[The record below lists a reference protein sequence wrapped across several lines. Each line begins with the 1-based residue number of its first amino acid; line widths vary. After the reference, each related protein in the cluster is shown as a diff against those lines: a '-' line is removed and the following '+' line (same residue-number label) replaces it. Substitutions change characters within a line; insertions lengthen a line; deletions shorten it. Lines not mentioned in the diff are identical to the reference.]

1 MSVVKGNY
9 HHYYNKRD
17 DLEERMS
24 FFQSLWFES
33 KVCLDIGCNDGL
45 ITAEIAQRYRPEFIT
60 GIDFDKFL
68 IESAESRL
76 KRARYNLVKDKV
88 NIPLPISSI
97 NRFTPRS
104 VKIKRATN
112 TIAPSNAVGADEKS
126 VTTTTSSISIDSSL
140 FISESSCG
148 RIYPEN
154 IAFQKK
160 DVFELT
166 EGSGGRYDV
175 ILCLSVTK
183 WIHLNGGDDGLL
195 AFFDKV
201 LSLLKFSG
209 IFILE
214 YQPWKSYK
222 KRKDLTPQM
231 EENYQKINLLPN
243 AFEQVLLVEYGF
255 ELLEKRYSEESAS
268 GFRRPILALRK
279 TERTEGRTT
288 KIGAESKAIDNLEI
302 QKNC

>member
-17 DLEERMS
+17 DLEERMG

-76 KRARYNLVKDKV
+76 KRARYNLAKEKV

-104 VKIKRATN
+104 VKIKRATH
-112 TIAPSNAVGADEKS
+112 TTAPSNAAIDEKS
-126 VTTTTSSISIDSSL
+126 VTTTSSSISSMDSSP
-140 FISESSCG
+140 ISESSCG

-166 EGSGGRYDV
+166 ESSGGRYDV

-195 AFFDKV
+195 TFFDKV
-201 LSLLKFSG
+201 LSLLKVSG

-231 EENYQKINLLPN
+231 EENYHKIHLLPN
-243 AFEQVLLVEYGF
+243 TFEQVLLVDYGF

-279 TERTEGRTT
+279 TDRTQGRTS
-288 KIGAESKAIDNLEI
+288 KIETESNSIDCLEV